1 MPETL
6 REMMTSPP
14 TVLDASASVEDAARA
29 MRSND
34 IGDVIVIDDDA
45 IRGILTDRDIVLRV
59 VAAGKVPLATQVGE
73 VCSDDVVTLP
83 PDAPVEQAID
93 AVRSSA
99 IRRIPVVEDGRP
111 VGVVSLGDLAVDLDR
126 RSALGDVSAAPPN
139 N

>member
-6 REMMTSPP
+6 REIMTSPP

-59 VAAGKVPLATQVGE
+59 VAAGKVPLATKVGE
-73 VCSDDVVTLP
+73 VCSDDVITLP
-83 PDAPVEQAID
+83 PDAPVEQAVD

>member
-6 REMMTSPP
+6 REIMTSPP

-59 VAAGKVPLATQVGE
+59 VAAGKVPLATKVGE
-73 VCSDDVVTLP
+73 VCSDDVITLP
-83 PDAPVEQAID
+83 PDAPVEQAVD

-99 IRRIPVVEDGRP
+99 IRRIPVVEGDRP